1 MMAEEHKNLRPK
13 KKLIRTS
20 YAFLIL
26 LSGSIA
32 WMGLVVDK
40 TDPLLRFVLSILF
53 WTGLS
58 GFTLILVLSGKA
70 VKKKKQGNNEKNHL
84 FLTRERILSAVMMIV
99 FIVAVTISEY
109 LLHQTGASFLFLA
122 LFTFSL
128 GIFLMQGEM
137 LHIHIWKEKR
147 NGTHEKKTD

>member
-1 MMAEEHKNLRPK
+1 MMAEEHKKLRPK
-13 KKLIRTS
+13 KKLIRTA

-40 TDPLLRFVLSILF
+40 TDPLLRFALSILF
-53 WTGLS
+53 WAGLS
-58 GFTLILVLSGKA
+58 GFTLILVLSGKT

-84 FLTRERILSAVMMIV
+84 FLTRERMLSAVMMIV
-99 FIVAVTISEY
+99 FMIAVTISEY

-137 LHIHIWKEKR
+137 LHIYLE
-147 NGTHEKKTD
+147 GEKKCYTREEN